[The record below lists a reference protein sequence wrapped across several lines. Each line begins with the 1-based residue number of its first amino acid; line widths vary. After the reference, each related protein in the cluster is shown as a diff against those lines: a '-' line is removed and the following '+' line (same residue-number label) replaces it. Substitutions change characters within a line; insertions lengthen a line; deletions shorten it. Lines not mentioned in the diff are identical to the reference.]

1 MNFKEINELMKL
13 TSQLKLEEVS
23 IETQNIKLRIKG
35 EKQNTIANNTL
46 NIPSA
51 NFTEHT
57 HHNNQNLDNI
67 GKPDGDQNIIIK
79 APIVGTFYSA
89 PSPTDP
95 AYVKEGDIIKPKQVL
110 CIIEAMKIF
119 NEIESEISGRVVK
132 VLVDNNAP
140 IEFDQPL
147 FEVEVIN

>member
-23 IETQNIKLRIKG
+23 IETQNIKLKIKG
-35 EKQNTIANNTL
+35 EKQNIITNSPL
-46 NIPSA
+46 NVSGA
-51 NFTEHT
+51 TFTDHT
-57 HHNNQNLDNI
+57 QHNNQNTDNSNT
-67 GKPDGDQNIIIK
+67 PSNNQNIIIK

-95 AYVKEGDIIKPKQVL
+95 PFVKQGDIIKPKQVL

-119 NEIESEISGRVVK
+119 NEIESEISGKIIK